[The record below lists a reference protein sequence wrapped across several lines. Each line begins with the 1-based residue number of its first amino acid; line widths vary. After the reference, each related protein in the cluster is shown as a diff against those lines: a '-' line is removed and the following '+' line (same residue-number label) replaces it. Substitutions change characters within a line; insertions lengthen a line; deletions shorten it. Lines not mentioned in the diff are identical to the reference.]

1 VPPPQTPSS
10 ANGSA
15 ASQSASAG
23 TGPRCAVARSIL
35 VIVWHLLADPTSRY
49 HDLGPGW
56 HTRKADTDRRTRS
69 LLNQLRALH
78 PEAEITVNPTAA

>member
-1 VPPPQTPSS
+1 MRGNR
-10 ANGSA
+10 A
-15 ASQSASAG
+15 
-23 TGPRCAVARSIL
+23 RCAVARSIL

-78 PEAEITVNPTAA
+78 PEAEITVNPTAALNVKSPPTRPVTQDATGR